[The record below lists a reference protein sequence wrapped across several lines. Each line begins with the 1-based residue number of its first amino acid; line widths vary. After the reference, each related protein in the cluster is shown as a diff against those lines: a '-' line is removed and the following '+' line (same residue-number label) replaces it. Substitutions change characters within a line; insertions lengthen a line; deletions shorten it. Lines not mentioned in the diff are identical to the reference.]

1 VPVDAPVYPVGLVVA
16 GRPCLV
22 VGGGRI
28 AARKVEG
35 LVACGARVTVI
46 APEVVDEV
54 AAQPDVVVVRRPYR
68 QGDLRGFLLVITA
81 TGDPAV
87 DGEVYADAEHSGV
100 WVNSADDP
108 AHCSFILPAVLRR
121 EPVVVTVSTAGHSP
135 ALATW
140 LRDRLAQEVG
150 DDVGDLARR
159 LSDRRDAIHAAGQ
172 TTEGMDWAP
181 VIEEL
186 ARS

>member
-1 VPVDAPVYPVGLVVA
+1 VID

-28 AARKVEG
+28 AARKVDG
-35 LVACGARVTVI
+35 LAACGARVTVI
-46 APEVVDEV
+46 APEVVPEITD
-54 AAQPDVVVVRRPYR
+54 QPDVVVVRRPYR
-68 QGDLRGFLLVITA
+68 PGDLRGFLLVITA
-81 TGDPAV
+81 TGDPEV
-87 DGEVYADAEHSGV
+87 DGAVFADAEEAGV

-121 EPVVVTVSTAGHSP
+121 EPVVVSVSTAGHSP

-140 LRDRLAQEVG
+140 LRDRLARVVG
-150 DDVGDLARR
+150 DDVGGLARR
-159 LSDRRDAIHAAGQ
+159 LSARRDAMHAAGQ
-172 TTEGMDWAP
+172 TNEGMDWKP
-181 VIEEL
+181 IIEEL

>member
-1 VPVDAPVYPVGLVVA
+1 VPVDAPVYPIGLVVD

-46 APEVVDEV
+46 APEVVDDITD
-54 AAQPDVVVVRRPYR
+54 QPDVVVVRRPYR
-68 QGDLRGFLLVITA
+68 RGDLRGFVLVITA
-81 TGDPAV
+81 TGVPEVDAAV
-87 DGEVYADAEHSGV
+87 FDDAEHAGV

-121 EPVVVTVSTAGHSP
+121 EPVVVTVSTNGHSP
-135 ALATW
+135 ALASW
-140 LRDRLAQEVG
+140 LRDRLAQVVP
-150 DDVGDLARR
+150 DDVGALARR
-159 LSDRRDAIHAAGQ
+159 LSARRDAIHAGGQ
-172 TTEGMDWAP
+172 TTEGMDWRP

-186 ARS
+186 AR

>member
-1 VPVDAPVYPVGLVVA
+1 VPVDAPVYPVGLVVD

-46 APEVVDEV
+46 APDVVDDIT
-54 AAQPDVVVVRRPYR
+54 AQPDVVVVRRPYCE
-68 QGDLRGFLLVITA
+68 GDLRGFLLVITA
-81 TGDPAV
+81 TGDTEV
-87 DGEVYADAEHSGV
+87 DGTVFRDAEHSGV

-140 LRDRLAQEVG
+140 LRDRLAREVG
-150 DDVGDLARR
+150 DDVGDVARR
-159 LSDRRDAIHAAGQ
+159 LSARRDAIHADGS
-172 TTEGMDWAP
+172 TTEGMNWTP
-181 VIEEL
+181 IIEDL
-186 ARS
+186 VR